1 MEPKS
6 ARGRF
11 RASVGPPRCLGLVSH
26 ASRPSQSRLSRRPSW
41 PPLPGQGDTVRN
53 SPPPGASP
61 GRPVVGAT
69 PAASAALGCR
79 TGRVV
84 RPPPHL
90 SPALALFPVR
100 LVKGDHSFVLL
111 LPQGHRGLGAPAI
124 IADRHSMSVLVRIW
138 WPVSSPQGLLP
149 MGTGGRGGGR
159 KGRGAV
165 PRAQRGSSSRS
176 TPPIPEEDSCPP
188 PAPPKGSVCL
198 RRALT

>member
-111 LPQGHRGLGAPAI
+111 LPQGHRGLGAPA
-124 IADRHSMSVLVRIW
+124 MSVLVRIW